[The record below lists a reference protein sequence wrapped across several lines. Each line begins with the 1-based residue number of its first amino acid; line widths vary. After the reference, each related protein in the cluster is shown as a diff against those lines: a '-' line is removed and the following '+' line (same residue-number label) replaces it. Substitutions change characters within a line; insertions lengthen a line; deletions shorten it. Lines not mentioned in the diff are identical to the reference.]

1 MNTNN
6 KLKVYFR
13 RIRSS
18 IRNLKYKLRHVDSTN
33 DIQKPINISK
43 DLIMGQ
49 YCFIGKSAWICPNV
63 SIGNY
68 VMIAPECA
76 ILGGDHIYSIP
87 TQPIIYSGRPLT
99 KKTLIE
105 DDVWIGYRVII
116 NAGVSIGKGS
126 IVAAG
131 SIVTKDVEP
140 YTIVGGNPAKK
151 IALRFST
158 TEEKI
163 IHNEMLKKKPFYGVY
178 NQPKIK
184 E

>member
-1 MNTNN
+1 MN
-6 KLKVYFR
+6 KLKLYYR
-13 RIRSS
+13 LLRSYY
-18 IRNLKYKLRHVDSTN
+18 RNLFYKLENFDPTN
-33 DIQKPINISK
+33 DIQKPIDIEK
-43 DLIMGQ
+43 KLIIGK
-49 YCFIGKSAWICPNV
+49 YCFIGKNSWICPNV
-63 SIGNY
+63 TIGNY

-76 ILGGDHIYSIP
+76 ILGGDHIYNIP
-87 TQPIIYSGRPLT
+87 TKPIIYSGRPLT

-158 TEEKI
+158 TEEKT
-163 IHNEMLKKKPFYGVY
+163 IHNEMLKKKPFHGIY